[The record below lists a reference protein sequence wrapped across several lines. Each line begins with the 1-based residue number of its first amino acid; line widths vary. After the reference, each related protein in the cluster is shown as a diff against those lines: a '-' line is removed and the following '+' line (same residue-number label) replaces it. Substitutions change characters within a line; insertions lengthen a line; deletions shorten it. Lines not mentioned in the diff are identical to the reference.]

1 MLISSA
7 GDILNASAKG
17 WEGGSDNDK
26 VSTWGRGSL
35 NQFSPKMSTA
45 LCDRSPMSNC
55 QAKTF
60 VDRLICSWRGKRQVE
75 LKSCFTLTSILD
87 KRETWSNVVL
97 NSKVATPAARY
108 FFKVSM
114 ILLASASLSSCGEE
128 HKGKTL
134 FFLQTKHI
142 HSTIFPTKLE
152 YTLERLAPFV
162 KVQPQADHAL
172 FVWQLLLLKSGYWS
186 FVLNRQ
192 NTDEHYGVYNLLQ
205 QQLPH
210 EQRVVCLWFN
220 VVVLTKYSVYE
231 YWIY

>member
-45 LCDRSPMSNC
+45 LRDRSPMSNC

-60 VDRLICSWRGKRQVE
+60 VDRLVCSWRGKRQVE

-97 NSKVATPAARY
+97 SSKVATPAARY

-128 HKGKTL
+128 HKGKKL
-134 FFLQTKHI
+134 FSTNQTYSFHYISNKI
-142 HSTIFPTKLE
+142 RINTRAFSTI
-152 YTLERLAPFV
+152 R
-162 KVQPQADHAL
+162 
-172 FVWQLLLLKSGYWS
+172 KSSTTGRPRS
-186 FVLNRQ
+186 V
-192 NTDEHYGVYNLLQ
+192 
-205 QQLPH
+205 
-210 EQRVVCLWFN
+210 RVT
-220 VVVLTKYSVYE
+220 VVVIEIWVLIFCTQ
-231 YWIY
+231 